1 MIKKQGEADS
11 SAIIHIRNLA
21 VSVDGKTVLN
31 GIDLQIAPG
40 SVHALMGPN
49 GAGKSSLAYTLM
61 GHPRYKVISGSLVFR
76 GQDYGPIATDERSRN
91 GIFLAM
97 QHPIEIPGLS
107 VYTLLKEA
115 VRARNVE
122 GFSLIEFS
130 TVIEQMADLLHI
142 SRAWL
147 HRPLDSGFSG
157 GEKKRLELLQMLVL
171 KPTFVILD
179 EIDSGLDVEAIV
191 HMGTIIKNYA
201 TQNPHAGF
209 LIMSH
214 QKRFLDI
221 IKPDYLHIMQQ
232 GTIIR
237 SADYSLIDQIEL
249 GGYDAR

>member
-1 MIKKQGEADS
+1 MKKQEQTDS
-11 SAIIHIRNLA
+11 SAIIRIHA
-21 VSVDGKTVLN
+21 MTVSVDGKTVLN
-31 GIDLQIAPG
+31 GIDLQIT
-40 SVHALMGPN
+40 SRSIHALVGPN

-61 GHPRYKVISGSLVFR
+61 GHPRYQIIAGSLIYL
-76 GQDYGPIATDERSRN
+76 GQDYAPMPADERSRN

-97 QHPIEIPGLS
+97 QNPIEIPGLS

-122 GFSLIEFS
+122 CFSLAEFS
-130 TVIEQMADLLHI
+130 ATIEQTADLLGI

-157 GEKKRLELLQMLVL
+157 GEKKRLELLQMLLL
-171 KPTFVILD
+171 KPTLVILD
-179 EIDSGLDVEAIV
+179 EIDSGLDVDALVQMAEV
-191 HMGTIIKNYA
+191 IKKYA
-201 TQNPHAGF
+201 VQNPHAGF
-209 LIMSH
+209 LVISH

-232 GTIIR
+232 GTIIHT
-237 SADYSLIDQIEL
+237 ADYSLINQIEL